1 MRKRL
6 SVVISCMLAAAM
18 IAGCGGSGE
27 PAPTTAA
34 PTEAATAAPESKAE
48 TEAPESKEE
57 TEAAQA
63 ASSDYPN
70 RPVSAV
76 VAWKVG
82 GGQDLMA
89 RAVAASFKDYANGQ
103 PLVISNVEGGASV
116 QGVTE
121 YMGYEADGYNLL
133 SWATAQTIKTHMQE
147 TKYSIDDFQPVANM
161 VSGNPYILV
170 RTDSPFETL
179 GDLVEYAKAN
189 PGKLTIGN
197 SGAGGGNHLAALQF
211 CLATG
216 IEANHI
222 GYDGGSASAQ
232 ATLSGEVDCS
242 VNVPAEGLTSVEAG
256 DLRMLCLLA
265 EERSGF
271 FPDVPTAK
279 ELGFDVVNNQDRG
292 FVIHKSVPEET
303 VKQLEAIFKQ
313 IAEDEAFQ
321 KQAKELNME
330 VKFLGTDDYAEAL
343 KAEDAMYKEII
354 QKNGLGDKY

>member
-1 MRKRL
+1 
-6 SVVISCMLAAAM
+6 
-18 IAGCGGSGE
+18 
-27 PAPTTAA
+27 
-34 PTEAATAAPESKAE
+34 
-48 TEAPESKEE
+48 
-57 TEAAQA
+57 
-63 ASSDYPN
+63 
-70 RPVSAV
+70 
-76 VAWKVG
+76 
-82 GGQDLMA
+82 MA

-103 PLVISNVEGGASV
+103 PLVISNVEGGSSV

-121 YMGYEADGYNLL
+121 YLGYEADGYNLL

-170 RTDSPFETL
+170 RTDSPFGTVA
-179 GDLVEYAKAN
+179 DLVEYAKAN

-265 EERSGF
+265 EERSEF

-292 FVIHKSVPEET
+292 FVIHKSVPMET
-303 VKQLEAIFKQ
+303 VKKLEAIFKQ
-313 IAEDEAFQ
+313 VSEDEAFK

-330 VKFLGTDDYAEAL
+330 VKFLGIDDYTAAL

-354 QKNGLGDKY
+354 QANSLGDKY